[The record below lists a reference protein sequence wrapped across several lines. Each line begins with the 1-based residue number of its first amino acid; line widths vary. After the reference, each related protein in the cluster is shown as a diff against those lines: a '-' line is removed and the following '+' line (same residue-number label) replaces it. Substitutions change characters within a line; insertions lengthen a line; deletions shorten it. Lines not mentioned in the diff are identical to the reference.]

1 MEDIILY
8 KKQTHAINLNNSG
21 TMNQQ
26 NLDFAKRTMLFD
38 VIREHTDLV
47 KTKQGYPNNDIS
59 DVEMTIDCV
68 VMSRKKYNKYLE
80 YLKTLND
87 YKLFKNSK
95 IDQRQHQINNILKF
109 PKLEP

>member
-38 VIREHTDLV
+38 TIREHTNLV
-47 KTKQGYPNNDIS
+47 KTIQGYPNNDIS
-59 DVEMTIDCV
+59 DVDMTIDCV
-68 VMSRKKYNKYLE
+68 IINRKRYNKLVNFE
-80 YLKTLND
+80 NKRLLVEN
-87 YKLFKNSK
+87 KL
-95 IDQRQHQINNILKF
+95 LKF
-109 PKLEP
+109 PKLKP

>member
-8 KKQTHAINLNNSG
+8 NKQRHSVNLNNSG

-38 VIREHTDLV
+38 TIRKHTDLI
-47 KTKQGYPNNDIS
+47 KTTQHYPQGDIS
-59 DVEMTIDCV
+59 DVDMEIDCV
-68 VMSRKKYNKYLE
+68 IMSRKKYDKLKQLE
-80 YLKTLND
+80 K
-87 YKLFKNSK
+87 KFV
-95 IDQRQHQINNILKF
+95 INQEPTEYLKF